1 MALKL
6 KFDKWHLIGR
16 ILQIERPKNEMA
28 IQKQ

>member
-1 MALKL
+1 MASKL

-16 ILQIERPKNEMA
+16 ILQIERTKNEMA